1 MSTHHTYL
9 TAALLLRLALGAL
22 LLAHAFLGLVALGVP
37 AFAAALAAQG
47 MPPQA
52 LPLTLMELAGGFLVV
67 VGFRRRMV
75 AS

>member
-22 LLAHAFLGLVALGVP
+22 LLAHAFLGMVGLCVP
-37 AFAAALAAQG
+37 GFGAALAAQG
-47 MPPQA
+47 MPLQT
-52 LPLTLMELAGGFLVV
+52 LPVTLVELAGGFLVV